1 MTSPVD
7 IGNQALEFI
16 AAQTTITALN
26 DGTPAGNAIGVIY
39 LPTVQ
44 MLLRQMDP
52 DFARFTLTTPT
63 LSTGAPPPPWAFAYV
78 YPTDCLRLRQI
89 RPPPGAYDPF
99 DPQPIVGNVAIL
111 LLSGVPEKAVL
122 TDLANAQFVYTSSAV
137 TENQWD
143 TLFEQSVVRQL
154 ANPLAM
160 AIAGRPDFAREIL
173 DEAARYEQISDLRD
187 ESSAQA

>member
-1 MTSPVD
+1 MTTPAD
-7 IGNQALEFI
+7 IGNQALEFV
-16 AAQTTITALN
+16 AAQTTITGLN
-26 DGTPAGNAIGVIY
+26 DGTPAGNALEVIY

-52 DFARFTLTTPT
+52 DFARFTLTAPS
-63 LSTGAPPPPWAFAYV
+63 LSAGTPPPPWAFAYI
-78 YPTDCLRLRQI
+78 YPSDCLRLRQI
-89 RPPPGAYDPF
+89 RPAPGTYDPF
-99 DPQPIVGNVAIL
+99 NPQPIVGNIAIL
-111 LLSGVPEKAVL
+111 LLAGLPQKVVL

-160 AIAGRPDFAREIL
+160 AIAGRPDFAREL
-173 DEAARYEQISDLRD
+173 LQEAQQYEQVSDLRD
-187 ESSAQA
+187 ENSAQA